1 MRTSH
6 FKANAIMKA
15 AVLVASMLLFGVG
28 ASFGQQTVNLTA
40 APTTTTLPDGTTVP
54 MWGFFCG
61 TAATG
66 ATATCAALNP
76 LAVATTTTPAPW
88 SPVVIT
94 VPYVAAATGGSATS
108 LTINLTNNLSFAPAG
123 TTTANVPT
131 SIVIV
136 GQVGGGLG
144 VLAQRTTTTSPDHSN
159 AQGCV
164 TWFIADPTN
173 TPPGV
178 PCPQTSTS
186 PVSGAYPPT
195 QGPRVQ
201 SFSTEVAAVPAGT
214 VASTALTW
222 SALRPGT
229 YLLESGTHPS
239 IQVPMGLI
247 GVLVVTQAPAAANPT
262 AVPPVVAAAGTA
274 YPAVGTAPAVP
285 YNAELP
291 LEFSEIDPVQ
301 NKAVNTAVNT
311 AGFSETKVW
320 DGHIGA
326 CGNSN
331 SPVGVAN
338 TCYPPAVNYTPFYYL
353 INGVAFNKTNAL
365 ASVFPATAGVTTT
378 GTTTSPV
385 TTGITGTVL
394 VRLVN
399 AGLRRHVPS
408 IVGSQTNGFTG
419 AGVATTATTPVS
431 GFALIA
437 EDGNVIPGVAPAGAA
452 TAPVA
457 PRVQTDVFMA
467 AGKTFDVMI
476 NAVSVPASTAALP
489 IYDRE
494 LSLSANSSARD
505 SGMLAYIGVNGA
517 GLPTFGTGVAGA
529 AVANPD
535 TYNSLAPGQTFTV
548 SDVSK
553 GVIANDV
560 NVYGV
565 QLLTAPTNGTLSCPA
580 QPQNLTPGICANGT
594 FTYTPSGTATSDTF
608 TYCANNGLVAAT
620 GTTAASCST
629 TSATVTLAAAA
640 LEAASGITC
649 SFPAPAYTAKTAT
662 YLKVPSP
669 GVLAFCR
676 DAAGYPLKV
685 AATPAPTLSG
695 GTVLMD
701 ANGGFNATLTTAAT
715 GTTTASL
722 TFSPQNSQGTVG
734 GSQTAMISFLVPS
747 NLQVSVLDAQAYNN
761 CVTSNANANP
771 STCIASI
778 PTISDYRWIIE
789 EDRTF
794 WVDPNCTTNN
804 GASATAAGCPKLVGP
819 SGTSTIPTFAVNFHT
834 STMPY
839 VAQGCTGP
847 LSCESGQTML
857 DTRPACTGTNAA
869 VCSATAGQHIPAV
882 CDLGNGA
889 CRPDPNCT
897 ALPCLTAGGTA
908 PVLPSSVHL
917 DPTKRYYISVL
928 PGDAGNPF

>member
-1 MRTSH
+1 MSRCELTVKNEFDELTEKTMRTSH

-15 AVLVASMLLFGVG
+15 AVLVASMLLFGVS

-326 CGNSN
+326 CGNPN
-331 SPVGVAN
+331 SGAGIAN

-353 INGVAFNKTNAL
+353 INGVAFNKTNAAL
-365 ASVFPATAGVTTT
+365 SNFPAAPATGVTAG
-378 GTTTSPV
+378 
-385 TTGITGTVL
+385 TGTVL
-394 VRLVN
+394 ARLVN
-399 AGLRRHVPS
+399 AGLRMHVPS
-408 IVGSQTNGFTG
+408 IVGSQTAGFSGAGASATVGGFTL
-419 AGVATTATTPVS
+419 V
-431 GFALIA
+431 A
-437 EDGNVIPGVAPAGAA
+437 EDGNVVPNLLPNTNLAGQVA
-452 TAPVA
+452 APK
-457 PRVQTDVFMA
+457 VQTDVFMA
-467 AGKTFDVMI
+467 AGKVYDVMI
-476 NAVSVPASTAALP
+476 NAPATATSLP
-489 IYDRE
+489 IYDRQ
-494 LSLSANSSARD
+494 LSLSGNSSERD
-505 SGMLAYIGVNGA
+505 AGMLAYISVNGA
-517 GLPTFGTGVAGA
+517 LLPTFGAGIA
-529 AVANPD
+529 GTPVAVADSYP
-535 TYNSLAPGQTFTV
+535 SLVACPVATPQPLCTPLVV

-553 GVIANDV
+553 GVMANDSF
-560 NVYGV
+560 VYGV
-565 QLLTAPTNGTLSCPA
+565 ELSVGPTAGMLACGSTGTTASSD
-580 QPQNLTPGICANGT
+580 PGLCANGT
-594 FTYTPSGTATSDTF
+594 FIYTPNPGTTMDSF
-608 TYCANNGLVAAT
+608 SYCAN
-620 GTTAASCST
+620 GTTTVC
-629 TSATVTLAAAA
+629 ATVTLS
-640 LEAASGITC
+640 ASTNTSTITMNNIT
-649 SFPAPAYTAKTAT
+649 YTAKTAG
-662 YLKVPSP
+662 YIKIAPP
-669 GVLAFCR
+669 GVLSVDSSTF
-676 DAAGYPLKV
+676 PLTV
-685 AATPAPTLSG
+685 VTTGTSAPTTTCTSLSIQP
-695 GTVLMD
+695 D
-701 ANGGFNATLTTAAT
+701 GGFIATASATTAGSCTINYTAT
-715 GTTTASL
+715 NTEGTTGAAVATINFPA
-722 TFSPQNSQGTVG
+722 
-734 GSQTAMISFLVPS
+734 PS
-747 NLQVSVLDAQAYNN
+747 NLSVKVVDGVQYKA
-761 CVTSNANANP
+761 CGGDP
-771 STCIASI
+771 SCIAGLTPI
-778 PTISDYRWIIE
+778 TDYRWLIQ
-789 EDRTF
+789 EDKTF
-794 WVDPNCTTNN
+794 Y
-804 GASATAAGCPKLVGP
+804 
-819 SGTSTIPTFAVNFHT
+819 VN
-834 STMPY
+834 
-839 VAQGCTGP
+839 
-847 LSCESGQTML
+847 
-857 DTRPACTGTNAA
+857 PACAT
-869 VCSATAGQHIPAV
+869 TAGA
-882 CDLGNGA
+882 
-889 CRPDPNCT
+889 
-897 ALPCLTAGGTA
+897 AGGT
-908 PVLPSSVHL
+908 
-917 DPTKRYYISVL
+917 
-928 PGDAGNPF
+928 